1 MDDKTKQALIN
12 ELSSASTITDA
23 SFTIKHEG
31 KPVVVV
37 VPAADYQKLDA
48 GHRERLKCLK
58 SELNGILALV
68 RAHTQHQS
76 LEEVEARLAALRK
89 KIEQEMEDY

>member
-1 MDDKTKQALIN
+1 MDDKTRQALIN
-12 ELSSASTITDA
+12 ELSNASTVTDPPL
-23 SFTIKHEG
+23 TIKHKG

-37 VPAADYQKLDA
+37 VPAADYQKFEVER
-48 GHRERLKCLK
+48 RERLKCLT

-68 RAHTQHQS
+68 RTHTQHQS

-89 KIEQEMEDY
+89 KIEQEMEEY